1 MDTIRGIPI
10 ESRVAAIENEDEVAE
25 AVAGTSAVICVVG
38 LKAGY
43 GAGAK
48 SDWKEEELAEGTPAQ
63 VYAVGY
69 RDLARQCIANN
80 VKHLVILDS
89 VCTVES
95 DTCSSMAM
103 GEEALRDLYAKAP
116 EGLTYTI
123 VRSGQLYNGESRGP
137 EQIEVNQGGDKS
149 GVISRQDMAELLVEV
164 AINGNAADK
173 ATLEAYYT
181 DSAQPRDMMRSL
193 DICEQNGLT
202 TAECFFGKGAGK
214 RKNKDGKTIFALDDA
229 FKSADKGTTVFPTGR
244 EKHSSGPWSTLISN
258 LAKDEPKVIDIAT
271 FGESSG

>member
-1 MDTIRGIPI
+1 M
-10 ESRVAAIENEDEVAE
+10 A
-25 AVAGTSAVICVVG
+25 SA
-38 LKAGY
+38 
-43 GAGAK
+43 
-48 SDWKEEELAEGTPAQ
+48 
-63 VYAVGY
+63 
-69 RDLARQCIANN
+69 
-80 VKHLVILDS
+80 
-89 VCTVES
+89 
-95 DTCSSMAM
+95 
-103 GEEALRDLYAKAP
+103 
-116 EGLTYTI
+116 
-123 VRSGQLYNGESRGP
+123 
-137 EQIEVNQGGDKS
+137 
-149 GVISRQDMAELLVEV
+149 QDMAELLVEV

-244 EKHSSGPWSTLISN
+244 EKHSNGPWSTLISN

-271 FGESSG
+271 FGEGSG